1 MLKSVFLKPC
11 LTVCSIVI
19 LTTTILSGCSSS
31 SSSSTP
37 TTPKE
42 NYNGPGSKWDITLT
56 GGTTG
61 DFNIDHYQ
69 TSDLQNP
76 DYNIQG
82 PYVRQS
88 SGFVT
93 LTVGTV
99 TNYIGTNG
107 PLVGDTAWAVEA
119 PGYAFLLKPTSGDQI
134 IPMVESG
141 NCPTADMTGNF
152 VVVKKDLTNNGDSGA
167 DLAGND
173 FFGTFNYAVATG
185 ITSLPVLKAIT
196 AGFPDIAADTLPAGT
211 CANGIMTFTDTI
223 LYLTTNGGG
232 IVHLGVATP
241 NDDTDDS
248 FLFAL
253 SQKAITNVNNLDG
266 NYAGILYDQN
276 ATIGQQIQ
284 PVTLACTSGSC
295 TGNLVSDVT
304 TGAAQAGTS
313 AAVNLTG
320 TVDSI
325 ANGLITGT
333 ISFGSTL
340 GNLACMADIDSLSS
354 GKKIIS
360 CVGQSPDNTANM
372 FNVIFVSI

>member
-1 MLKSVFLKPC
+1 MLKSGFLKSC
-11 LTVCSIVI
+11 LMVCSVVT
-19 LTTTILSGCSSS
+19 LAATVLSGCSSS
-31 SSSSTP
+31 NSSSSAGSV
-37 TTPKE
+37 E
-42 NYNGPGSKWDITLT
+42 NYNGPGSRWDVSLT
-56 GGTTG
+56 GDNAGTFT
-61 DFNIDHYQ
+61 IDHFQ

-76 DYNIQG
+76 DYRVQG
-82 PYVRQS
+82 DFTRQS

-93 LTVGTV
+93 LTVTSV
-99 TNYIGTNG
+99 ENFIGNNG
-107 PLVGDTAWAVEA
+107 PLVGETAWAVEV

-167 DLAGND
+167 DLADRD
-173 FFGTFNYAVATG
+173 FFGTFNYDFATG
-185 ITSLPVLKAIT
+185 VTSLPVLKSIT
-196 AGFPDIAADTLPAGT
+196 DGFPDITPDTLPAST
-211 CANGIMTFTDTI
+211 CTGGILTFTDTI
-223 LYLTTNGGG
+223 LYLTSNGGG

-253 SQKAITNVNNLDG
+253 SQKAITNVNNLDAD
-266 NYAGILYDQN
+266 YAGILFDQN
-276 ATIGQQIQ
+276 SGIGQQIQ
-284 PVTLACTSGSC
+284 PVSLSCVSGSC

-304 TGAAQAGTS
+304 TGTPVAGTS
-313 AAVNLTG
+313 ASVSLTG

-333 ISFGSTL
+333 ISFGSTT

-360 CVGQSPDNTANM
+360 CVGQSPDNNANM